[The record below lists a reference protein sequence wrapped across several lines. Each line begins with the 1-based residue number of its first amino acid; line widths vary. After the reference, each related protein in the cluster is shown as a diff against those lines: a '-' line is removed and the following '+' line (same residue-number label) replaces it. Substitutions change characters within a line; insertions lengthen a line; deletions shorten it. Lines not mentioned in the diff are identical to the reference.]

1 MKITA
6 LLLAIAGLAGC
17 STLVLTSDW
26 DPDVDFSQ
34 FQTFAILDN
43 DESGV
48 SHLVDARIR
57 IAIVADLT
65 SKGLRQEG
73 VPDLADLAVGYQ
85 VATEERR
92 AYRTLHDGWGTNGFR
107 SYNSSWGS
115 VTGTGRSVPST
126 YTIGTLVVAMFQ
138 MTDKQLV
145 FEAAGNRRV
154 TQGSGTEAKAQ
165 QRMNEDVQQLM
176 RDFPPGR

>member
-1 MKITA
+1 M
-6 LLLAIAGLAGC
+6 LAIAGLAGC

-26 DPDVDFSQ
+26 DPNVDFSQ

-43 DESGV
+43 DEFGV

-57 IAIVADLT
+57 IAIIADLT

-92 AYRTLHDGWGTNGFR
+92 TYQTLHSAWGTNGFR
-107 SYNSSWGS
+107 YHNSSWGAT
-115 VTGTGRSVPST
+115 TGTSRTVQST
-126 YTIGTLVVAMFQ
+126 YTVGTLVISVFQ
-138 MTDKQLV
+138 MTDKELIW
-145 FEAAGNRRV
+145 EAVGNRRV
-154 TQGSGTEAKAQ
+154 TQASGDEATAQ
-165 QRMNEDVQQLM
+165 QRMNKDVQQLM
-176 RDFPPGR
+176 RDFPPGA

>member
-57 IAIVADLT
+57 IAIVSDLT

>member
-1 MKITA
+1 LKIIA
-6 LLLAIAGLAGC
+6 LLLSIAGC

-43 DESGV
+43 DEFGV

-115 VTGTGRSVPST
+115 VSGTGRSVPST

-145 FEAAGNRRV
+145 WEATGNLRV
-154 TQGSGTEAKAQ
+154 TQSRGAEAKAQ

>member
-145 FEAAGNRRV
+145 FEAVGNRRV